1 MTVTAQSHAAPSTA
15 SAPEPADAP
24 APDAPSAAPTQ
35 ASPAEAAAGETS
47 AAVTVAEAPQTSATQ
62 DDPHPAQP
70 ARPQL
75 TFRRLTVS
83 ATRRLTPHLLRV
95 TLTGDDLDGFGT
107 AAPDQYVKVFFPH
120 GDRTRPDLPPPI
132 EGDTASWYRTYL
144 AMPDDVRPPMR
155 TYTVRAFRPEQ
166 CELDLDFVLHPDGGP
181 ASTWA
186 SSARPGDEVAL
197 MGPHGIYAVPEDAT
211 WQLLVGDESAIPAI
225 AAILEQLPRDA
236 CARVFIEVGD
246 PADRFDLPSPAAD
259 VDVRW
264 IVRSPGSYGD
274 AVLDAVRAA
283 DLPPAAPYAWL
294 AGEAELVKFARR
306 HLVRDRGVDKRAVTF
321 TGYWRKGR
329 SEEEIG
335 RESLAESAS
344 TSASASASA
353 SAS

>member
-1 MTVTAQSHAAPSTA
+1 MTVTAQSHAAPTA
-15 SAPEPADAP
+15 AP
-24 APDAPSAAPTQ
+24 APTAPSPTAPSPGTHDPAAPDSTVQ
-35 ASPAEAAAGETS
+35 DTEATTS
-47 AAVTVAEAPQTSATQ
+47 SATRAGTT
-62 DDPHPAQP
+62 HAEVTTTP
-70 ARPQL
+70 ARPQFA
-75 TFRRLTVS
+75 FRRLTVS
-83 ATRRLTPHLLRV
+83 ATRELTPHLVRV
-95 TLTGDDLDGFGT
+95 TFTGDDLDGFVT

-120 GDRTRPDLPPPI
+120 SGRTRPDLPPPI
-132 EGDTASWYRTYL
+132 EGDTTSWYRTYL

-166 CELDLDFVLHPDGGP
+166 CELDIDFVLHPDGGP

-186 SSARPGDEVAL
+186 SGARPGDEIAL
-197 MGPHGIYAVPEDAT
+197 MGPHGIYAVPDSAT

-246 PADRFDLPSPAAD
+246 PADRLNLPSPAAD

-264 IVRSPGSYGD
+264 IVRHPGSYGD

-283 DLPPAAPYAWL
+283 DFPATTPYAWL

-329 SEEEIG
+329 SEEEVG
-335 RESLAESAS
+335 RENLAGSTATS
-344 TSASASASA
+344 TSTATSASASASA
-353 SAS
+353 S